1 MVIRIAA
8 FLGVSAFYLIYL
20 GKALMLK
27 RQGITVN
34 LLGEKANSSE
44 KYFEIVLRIMTG
56 IGGVIQFLA
65 PFLFEVNGT
74 GGRYFGLGLI
84 FLSVMVFFIA
94 VRAMG
99 LNWRAGFNDA
109 QRTELVTTGI
119 YRFSRNPAF
128 VAFDLLYLGLA
139 IVFPNILMILAA
151 LLAIILF
158 DQQIRDEEKYLVTTF
173 GEGYRR
179 YRLKV
184 RRYF

>member
-1 MVIRIAA
+1 MIRIAA
-8 FLGVSAFYLIYL
+8 LLGVSAFYLIYL
-20 GKALMLK
+20 GKVLMLK

-74 GGRYFGLGLI
+74 GWSYLGLGLT
-84 FLSVMVFFIA
+84 FLGVLVFFIA

-119 YRFSRNPAF
+119 YLFSRNPAF

-158 DQQIRDEEKYLVTTF
+158 DQQIQGEEKYLVTTF

-179 YRLKV
+179 Y
-184 RRYF
+184 